1 VPPNK
6 SIYLSISGANSE
18 FFDGENRVGKMKNV
32 HLWMEKFHFA
42 NSKRKTFFYWN
53 LKRKI
58 SNFKIQRGPRSP
70 LPMSM
75 ISSSCSTQI
84 SNSFPLV
91 FQLSNTLIFR
101 NRAWNRNFMI
111 AVRKKEPH
119 FLLRVVSSQ
128 TFLGASFATIS
139 TALISAGK
147 WFIPRRA
154 LICFARSVPL
164 GRSLNTAAF
173 AGNSFYSIRALQLY
187 ITVLKP

>member
-111 AVRKKEPH
+111 AVRKK
-119 FLLRVVSSQ
+119 R
-128 TFLGASFATIS
+128 
-139 TALISAGK
+139 
-147 WFIPRRA
+147 
-154 LICFARSVPL
+154 
-164 GRSLNTAAF
+164 AAF
-173 AGNSFYSIRALQLY
+173 PIKSGVFSNFPWCKFCHDLHGADFCRKMIYSTPGVDLLCALCTSWSVAKYCRLCW
-187 ITVLKP
+187 